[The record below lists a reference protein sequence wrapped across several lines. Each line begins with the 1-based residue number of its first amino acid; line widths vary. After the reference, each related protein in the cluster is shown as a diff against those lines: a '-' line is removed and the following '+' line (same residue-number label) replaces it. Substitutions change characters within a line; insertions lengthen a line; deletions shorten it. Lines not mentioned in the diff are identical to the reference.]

1 MMRVVISALALI
13 TCSAAT
19 AQTAPAPSEAPK
31 TMTRTFDTPRVQG
44 STTIKVDREAGMFSR
59 QTDLTRKSDGI
70 TSSRTYERTR
80 TDNGFIESGTITR
93 ADGSIY
99 TLNGSLV
106 RGDGG
111 TTRERVLTNAQ
122 GETVASRNV
131 QISRNAD
138 GQVTRNVQATGP
150 QRLLRGNRLARV
162 RANGPRGARRS
173 GGPR

>member
-1 MMRVVISALALI
+1 MRMVISALALI
-13 TCSAAT
+13 MCSAAT
-19 AQTAPAPSEAPK
+19 AQTAPAPGEAAK

-44 STTIKVDREAGMFSR
+44 STTINLDREAGMFSR
-59 QTDLTRKSDGI
+59 QTKVTLKNDGT

-122 GETVASRNV
+122 GETVASRHV
-131 QISRNAD
+131 QISRNAA

-150 QRLLRGNRLARV
+150 QRLLSGNRLARV
-162 RANGPRGARRS
+162 RANGPRGSGRS
-173 GGPR
+173 GGRR